1 MVDEEFVVEEDGV
14 PVVLVAA
21 VGVDFP
27 DYLLGGLR
35 TDFDGEGAVASVG
48 RFLQSS
54 HVRVGLDMPEDGLGS
69 VKHVFA
75 HSGLEVA
82 VETLDFG
89 LGFLLE
95 AVTVGRSG

>member
-1 MVDEEFVVEEDGV
+1 
-14 PVVLVAA
+14 
-21 VGVDFP
+21 
-27 DYLLGGLR
+27 
-35 TDFDGEGAVASVG
+35 
-48 RFLQSS
+48 
-54 HVRVGLDMPEDGLGS
+54 MPEDGLGS